1 MDRAIIQRNQLLGN
15 LRTILKKKLCKIIDD
30 EGCEKMTKSE
40 KPRKQLKGRSCYGHL
55 GGTLGERLFVRL
67 LELGWFEQ
75 DGEKATVCK
84 VTALGEEKLVEL
96 GVEIYEK
103 RL

>member
-1 MDRAIIQRNQLLGN
+1 
-15 LRTILKKKLCKIIDD
+15 
-30 EGCEKMTKSE
+30 MTKSE

-75 DGEKATVCK
+75 DGEIATVYK
-84 VTALGEEKLVEL
+84 VTALGEEKLAEL
-96 GVEIYEK
+96 GVVIYEK
-103 RL
+103 RS